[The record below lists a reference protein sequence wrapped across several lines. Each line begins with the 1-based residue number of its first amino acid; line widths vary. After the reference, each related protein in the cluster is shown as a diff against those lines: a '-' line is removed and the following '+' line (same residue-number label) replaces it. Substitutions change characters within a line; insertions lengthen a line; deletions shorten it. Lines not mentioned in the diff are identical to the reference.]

1 MRPPVVL
8 IADDDE
14 LMRSL
19 TAATLDGEGFETIAV
34 ANGQEAI
41 AALSRVRPDMLLLD
55 VDMPVMDGF
64 TACERIRSMALGR
77 DLPIV
82 IVTGS
87 EDTASIDRAFDAGAT
102 DFISKPVNWS
112 LIGYRLRYVLR
123 AARTRAALVA
133 SGEEDPG

>member
-1 MRPPVVL
+1 VVL

-19 TAATLDGEGFETIAV
+19 TAATLDNEGFETIAV

-41 AALSRVRPDMLLLD
+41 AALARVQPNLLLLD

-64 TACERIRSMALGR
+64 TACERIRAMPVGG

-82 IVTGS
+82 IVTGK
-87 EDTASIDRAFDAGAT
+87 DTASMIVP
-102 DFISKPVNWS
+102 SKRVRPTSSVN
-112 LIGYRLRYVLR
+112 
-123 AARTRAALVA
+123 
-133 SGEEDPG
+133 P